1 MEKEEKKLTPEEVQ
15 LELLSISKDN
25 NKKFESMRKNI
36 QFIVWYLIISIIVTF
51 CYLAVFYGKT
61 GAFRA
66 Y

>member
-1 MEKEEKKLTPEEVQ
+1 MEKEEKILTPEEVQ

-25 NKKFESMRKNI
+25 NKKFESMGKNL
-36 QFIVWYLIISIIVTF
+36 QFIAWYLIISIIATL
-51 CYLAVFYGKT
+51 CYLAVFYGKI